1 MGAALLSSVYL
12 TMPVRTSDTT
22 TYSRVQMA
30 SDPRMPM
37 GMSRWGL
44 RVSSA
49 VVATTS
55 KPMKAKNTIAAPK
68 TMPSQPKA
76 SGSSP
81 NRTSISG
88 RPAST
93 ALAAL
98 GASAG
103 GGMNGLQLE
112 AVILTTP
119 APMNRA
125 TTASL
130 MVTMTALKRE
140 LSLTPMIATAV
151 RTSTIAPAVRLTE
164 PSPEID
170 SGMGKTEEKYLAQ
183 PTDTAA
189 APRAN
194 SSTRSQPMIQAI
206 SSPSEA

>member
-1 MGAALLSSVYL
+1 
-12 TMPVRTSDTT
+12 
-22 TYSRVQMA
+22 
-30 SDPRMPM
+30 
-37 GMSRWGL
+37 
-44 RVSSA
+44 
-49 VVATTS
+49 
-55 KPMKAKNTIAAPK
+55 MKAKNTIAAPK
-68 TMPSQPKA
+68 PMPSQPKA

-112 AVILTTP
+112 AVIFTTP

-125 TTASL
+125 STASL

-151 RTSTIAPAVRLTE
+151 RTSTIAPAARLTE

-170 SGMGKTEEKYLAQ
+170 SGIGNTDEK
-183 PTDTAA
+183 
-189 APRAN
+189 
-194 SSTRSQPMIQAI
+194 
-206 SSPSEA
+206 